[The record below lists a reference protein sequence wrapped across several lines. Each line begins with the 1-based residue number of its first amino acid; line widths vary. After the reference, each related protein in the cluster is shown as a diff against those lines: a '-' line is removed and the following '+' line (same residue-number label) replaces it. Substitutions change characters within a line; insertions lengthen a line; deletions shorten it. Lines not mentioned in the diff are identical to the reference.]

1 MDMPKHAAKHEAG
14 SEHYKHLLLMTVL
27 SFASMFVLMYAMVD
41 KFSNVFVSVNQFYM
55 AGLMTAPMVVLE
67 LWLMRS
73 MFHDKRLNVLIVS
86 GSLLAGVAF
95 WILLRA
101 QAAVTDTQFLRSM
114 IPHHAGAVLMC
125 TEAPLEDPALKELCA
140 KIISSQESE
149 IDLMKAKLN
158 AEPD

>member
-27 SFASMFVLMYAMVD
+27 SFASMFVSCTRWSTD
-41 KFSNVFVSVNQFYM
+41 SPTCTPVSTSSIWRGSS
-55 AGLMTAPMVVLE
+55 AAPMVVLE

-73 MFHDKRLNVLIVS
+73 MFHDKRLNALIVS
-86 GSLLAGVAF
+86 GSVLAGVAF
-95 WILLRA
+95 WTLIRG

-125 TEAPLEDPALKELCA
+125 TQAPLKDPALKELCA
-140 KIISSQESE
+140 KIILEPAVRDRTDE
-149 IDLMKAKLN
+149 GH
-158 AEPD
+158 AEHHPN